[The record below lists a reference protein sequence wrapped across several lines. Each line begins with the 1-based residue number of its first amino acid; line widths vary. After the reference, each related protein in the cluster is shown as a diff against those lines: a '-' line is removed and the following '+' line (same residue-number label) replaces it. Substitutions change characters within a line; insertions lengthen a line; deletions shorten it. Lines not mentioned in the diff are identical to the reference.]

1 MNTSEKVASTAFL
14 LTAVLVAYR
23 YRKRILEWF
32 LAPPPDEYVPEDV
45 NAAIYMAD
53 SEEYDYEWDLD

>member
-1 MNTSEKVASTAFL
+1 MSEKVAYTALFAL
-14 LTAVLVAYR
+14 AVLVTYR

-32 LAPPPDEYVPEDV
+32 LAPPLDEYVPEDV

-53 SEEYDYEWDLD
+53 SEDYDYELDLD